1 MSEIGTRDIRKAIE
15 KYEYYRNGLDKLSCA
30 SVKVRNLR
38 VRKTKP
44 ITADV
49 TFCFGEGE
57 REETHRD
64 LEYTL
69 DSMSLHEMKA
79 A

>member
-1 MSEIGTRDIRKAIE
+1 MTEVETQDIRKAIE
-15 KYEYYRNGLDKLSCA
+15 RYEYYRNGLDRLSCS

-38 VRKTKP
+38 VRRTKP

-49 TFCFGEGE
+49 TLCFGEGE
-57 REETHRD
+57 REETHRNW
-64 LEYTL
+64 EYAL
-69 DSMSLHEMKA
+69 DSMSARRPEA

>member
-1 MSEIGTRDIRKAIE
+1 MNDIEKQDIRKAIE
-15 KYEYYRNGLDKLSCA
+15 RYEYYRNGLDRMSCS
-30 SVKVRNLR
+30 SVKVRNLK

-49 TFCFGEGE
+49 TLCFGKGR
-57 REETHRD
+57 REERYPN

-69 DSMSLHEMKA
+69 HSMSA
-79 A
+79 GTPNCI

>member
-1 MSEIGTRDIRKAIE
+1 MFEIGRQDIRKAIE
-15 KYEYYRNGLDKLSCA
+15 KYEYYRHGLDRLSCA

-44 ITADV
+44 TTADV
-49 TFCFGEGE
+49 TLCVGEGE
-57 REETHRD
+57 REETHRNC
-64 LEYTL
+64 EYTV
-69 DSMSLHEMKA
+69 DSIVSRNKA